1 MDDTNSSLSVK
12 ELIDSV
18 KKHLKC
24 NLFIVLILS

>member
-1 MDDTNSSLSVK
+1 MDETNSMSVK

>member
-1 MDDTNSSLSVK
+1 MDETNSMSVK

-24 NLFIVLILS
+24 NLYIFLL